1 MAAETGY
8 NPDHRGYTDL
18 ESLFRGNFDEG
29 ALKLELGKDSLPP
42 KPKVIWDVQTGH
54 RRLCPAPEAKAVPED
69 SPSTASTAASESSE
83 ISEAVGPPGYRLS
96 VARGP
101 LRHTAPGEFFAQFRF
116 PPDSAVEGRG
126 ERSEVLAAVNSLANE
141 QQAIIDNILEQCD
154 KVSRMILL
162 STANALRES
171 NANAQKPMP
180 WMTARAHIKSELGR
194 LAGLDE
200 VHRLL
205 DIHQLDHPEN
215 EDTLLYCSPEDR
227 NVKLQM
233 ESFLLQSVKKF
244 AKNERIC
251 EFDLER
257 VQKRLHLHSKDAEG
271 VLNYAGHEDSGKAA
285 QRWLKQTEAL
295 AVAALKDHE
304 MGQHKIFQNFAQTLS
319 DTTGRMMRDSM
330 GTTGFSM
337 SETNTSF
344 PDNLN
349 QQSPVFLQAE
359 EKDMLQGLEMQKKKK
374 EKHVWELK
382 RQLDELIAKRK
393 KMDEESV
400 PQKSVSEGPKANEQL
415 LQKAKSVRELD
426 QALESLEEERQ
437 QAKRM
442 MDDANPQ
449 MARMAEFMT
458 TGQRNLRALLEDL
471 KRAEAKQEMVQ
482 EKLEEAVWPES
493 KNLVHDMV
501 RNKEI
506 AVDLL
511 DASILPVA
519 PPVPSESTR
528 SVKLEGENVSEMIS
542 DAKAVSNQQ
551 LVAAARR
558 RQQLRQDKEAK
569 EAEIEELRRLANEAK
584 AAATGRSGN
593 DAVQLDDAEASL
605 GLDTGLLKD
614 VKTMCLQGNML
625 LSDLRNEQKDNHVE
639 ELPHAVAHVMEAMK
653 EAIAKTSKVIAG
665 KVEMDAVPVVTGEFE
680 DVEIAVMAL
689 RMAGPSRGNDRR
701 GALKA
706 LKRSTQHVAD
716 VEEDAV
722 TPTPSMQQQRP
733 ASSEKLQQLRDEVQ
747 TNRAALAQLERRVQ
761 RMRVAVRQAGAGRAG
776 SQDESASS
784 MASLNATQTSWP
796 SPQISASSAVDTEDH
811 LDHLSVGSEFDSDAE
826 DLAPASTL
834 QLPRKST
841 IHREPLELVAP
852 TRSSGAAVEQV
863 ATGQAGGAS
872 SSEAKRSDGFGA
884 ERGTGAAAVS
894 PTSQAETLEKKK
906 QLRAL
911 KQAKLVYEGLQ
922 EDIAALRLELNE
934 LRAAK
939 GLRALGSKEP
949 PPAPATVQA
958 SQETKPDAASGTSDV
973 EEIKR
978 TASGRL
984 AQLVRSHS
992 GKILE
997 GLQKSGPMGFA
1008 MIGNAKALDK
1018 QKREL
1023 ASQVKS
1029 LKQEVQKKKK
1039 LLMAMV
1045 PKDNLQDLINAGVF
1059 PGDQKSSGQQ
1069 EENSVDKQVTS
1080 LKNKLE
1086 TLKKSVGFWQTRLE
1100 THVQRFNAMIEGP
1113 PAPKQGVA
1121 GVEGSHTSPESSMAQ
1136 SQEDF
1141 QQGTPTSPL
1150 SSGSRWKTLAKMKS
1164 SSTLG
1169 DLSEAN
1175 AMPGIVMSHRK
1186 TEPATSG
1193 PGAGGLPSL
1202 QASGIQVSSIRSEPT
1217 APPKASDLL
1226 NKLKRAGG
1234 LAVAMQ
1240 RGGVLHHTVSA
1251 VAHQRDALRL
1261 SVRRNSRDSTGTGS
1275 VGTVGAEGLSD
1286 LVPEGH
1292 RVVPAANVAELAQN
1306 AVLNAL
1312 EEQDAP
1318 QSPKKEVTRAKAF
1331 TALKRQVGLLQFAA
1345 HARVQSKGNHRDRG
1359 DSSDT
1364 LDENPSEHRHSR
1376 LEDHRPHELDDME
1389 EDSGSE
1395 IDIDDAST
1403 DQGGEDVTP
1412 RTKLSN
1418 AMMKV
1423 KMTNY
1428 LRKAAQE
1435 VRAEA
1440 QRITEA
1446 AKLQR
1451 QSTAP
1456 VPLPPRLSVTESA
1469 NNLMKAA
1476 GLPLDDAERLES
1488 MMQLLSDEFLPFVY
1502 NQLHAILQMPLLE
1515 QKMALKMLSLGHV
1528 EAGSPMRSKGDGAK
1542 SLGIASLLATQ
1553 LLAMKQALGLWDEA
1567 TIRANALLKT
1577 LELDQEADAVGELQ
1591 IAEEPEDDE
1600 DGRRLLAYYK
1610 RQRAPGSMR
1619 GGKKRF
1625 VDAFNK
1631 PFMGRSTVRRPKNTM
1646 QTQLEL
1652 EGEHVDVVS
1661 RPALPTGPAG
1671 HVLGSHFDPHG
1682 IDLESGLDPEELSLL
1697 RRAQSWNTRLRKRE
1711 ELDDAGSEGMRGY
1724 RRRASRDLE
1733 IYDSEYWDEMRQ
1745 QVRSEKVELYEELEE
1760 KHRQERRALG
1770 LEGEETPRA
1779 SASKSKATYGGFQFG
1794 GARFKE
1800 PPFRKSK
1807 TLPSEGP
1814 QISTRLAGQMR
1825 DPLRGFWQPKMK
1837 LAPLQPDFPSLE
1849 ADTPGGRQRMPFSA
1863 RTPRS
1868 LHSHSPSSDRSS
1880 PSKGKAAL
1888 RLEAE
1893 GRAQA
1898 QTLRNPPRMRLS
1910 LDGHAQHGNVPFYW
1924 HPTAKRKMAPL
1935 LPQFSRLRRL
1945 ASNGSLG
1952 GRRLARGSRSRS
1964 PQVRRPKARGSL
1976 RPGGKS
1982 KAVSSSGSLHQG
1994 SASRRGNAQRS
2005 SDAATTSPP
2014 RLPLDAL
2021 AGATEPPTRA
2031 SSERPGHAATL
2042 SPHPSASWRQQ
2053 GLSPRKHLA
2062 PLVSQSQGPSNDVSG
2077 MQTRI
2082 LVQEA
2087 SRRTEVRTHRE
2098 QKMQHQVALQEVG
2111 AQRRGREA
2119 SKRPLP
2125 EEKSEKSRE
2134 EWKKLA
2140 IEEILEKRRDSWRK
2154 LGTEELQEK
2163 RQKQWRE
2170 WKKLNA
2176 EEDQKILAL
2185 RSKSKASKAKVKQ
2198 ETETEPSSLDVTG
2211 IQQKGWNKVE
2221 VSQPAPPPDPRPAFW
2236 QPKMKEEPLRPQFSS
2251 LRGGFAPKD
2260 MGGRSWPKNA
2270 RRKSSESRTDKEAN
2284 EVSEK
2289 AKEILSFLQSFHKKP
2304 LQRLLSSR
2312 DGRDVPRSVPKTEPR
2327 RPSGEAKG
2335 DVQEATDATLPP
2347 IKEKEGAAQGWR
2359 AVSSQ
2364 AAAWAKFLEERLGR
2378 HLRTIS
2384 KSTPPPNDVKIRD
2397 IRSLLLD

>member
-29 ALKLELGKDSLPP
+29 ALNLELGTNSLPP

-54 RRLCPAPEAKAVPED
+54 RRLCPAPELVKAPPED

-83 ISEAVGPPGYRLS
+83 VSEAVGPPGYRLS
-96 VARGP
+96 VARGRNPTERP
-101 LRHTAPGEFFAQFRF
+101 LRHTVPGEFFAQFRF
-116 PPDSAVEGRG
+116 PPNSAGEGRAQ
-126 ERSEVLAAVNSLANE
+126 RSEVLAAVNSLANE

-171 NANAQKPMP
+171 NAKAQKPMP
-180 WMTARAHIKSELGR
+180 WMTARAHIKSELAR

-205 DIHQLDHPEN
+205 DVHQLDHPEN

-233 ESFLLQSVKKF
+233 ETFLLQSVKKF

-271 VLNYAGHEDSGKAA
+271 VLNYAGQEDSGKAA
-285 QRWLKQTEAL
+285 QRWMKNTEAL
-295 AVAALKDHE
+295 ALAALKDHE

-344 PDNLN
+344 PDAL

-374 EKHVWELK
+374 EKHAWELR
-382 RQLDELIAKRK
+382 RQLDELISKRK
-393 KMDEESV
+393 KMDEEAV
-400 PQKSVSEGPKANEQL
+400 PQKSVSEGPTASGQL

-426 QALESLEEERQ
+426 EALETLEEERHL
-437 QAKRM
+437 AKRM

-482 EKLEEAVWPES
+482 ENLEEVVWPEG

-511 DASILPVA
+511 DASILPVTA
-519 PPVPSESTR
+519 PPATSESTR
-528 SVKLEGENVSEMIS
+528 SVKVEGENVSQVIS
-542 DAKAVSNQQ
+542 DAKNVSNQQ

-584 AAATGRSGN
+584 AASTANT
-593 DAVQLDDAEASL
+593 VQLDDAEASL

-614 VKTMCLQGNML
+614 VKQMCLQGNML
-625 LSDLRNEQKDNHVE
+625 LSDLRNEQKDNNVE

-653 EAIAKTSKVIAG
+653 EAIAKTSKVIGG
-665 KVEMDAVPVVTGEFE
+665 KMEMDSVPAVTGEFE
-680 DVEIAVMAL
+680 DVEIAVVNL
-689 RMAGPSRGNDRR
+689 RMSGPSRGNDRR

-722 TPTPSMQQQRP
+722 TPTASMQQQRP

-761 RMRVAVRQAGAGRAG
+761 RMRVAVRQGASGRAG
-776 SQDESASS
+776 SQDESSS
-784 MASLNATQTSWP
+784 SASLNATHTSWP

-852 TRSSGAAVEQV
+852 TRSSGAAVEHV
-863 ATGQAGGAS
+863 ATGQAGAS
-872 SSEAKRSDGFGA
+872 SPKRSDA
-884 ERGTGAAAVS
+884 ERHGRGSEAVAS
-894 PTSQAETLEKKK
+894 FAPSQAETLEQKKK
-906 QLRAL
+906 LREL
-911 KQAKLVYEGLQ
+911 KQAKLIHEGLQ
-922 EDIAALRLELNE
+922 EDIAALRLEINE
-934 LRAAK
+934 LRASK
-939 GLRALGSKEP
+939 GLPERKEKEP

-958 SQETKPDAASGTSDV
+958 SQETKPDAASGTSDA
-973 EEIKR
+973 EDTKR
-978 TASGRL
+978 TSSGRL

-1059 PGDQKSSGQQ
+1059 PGDQKSSGH

-1113 PAPKQGVA
+1113 APKPQVA
-1121 GVEGSHTSPESSMAQ
+1121 GGEANISPESSMAQ

-1141 QQGTPTSPL
+1141 PGTPTSPL
-1150 SSGSRWKTLAKMKS
+1150 SSGSRWKTVAKMKS

-1169 DLSEAN
+1169 DLAEAN

-1186 TEPATSG
+1186 TEPPTSG
-1193 PGAGGLPSL
+1193 LGGL

-1234 LAVAMQ
+1234 LVAAMQ
-1240 RGGVLHHTVSA
+1240 RGGVLHKTVAA

-1261 SVRRNSRDSTGTGS
+1261 SVRRNSRDSTGAGSTGA
-1275 VGTVGAEGLSD
+1275 VGAEGLSD

-1292 RVVPAANVAELAQN
+1292 RVVPTSNVAELAQN
-1306 AVLNAL
+1306 AVQNAL
-1312 EEQDAP
+1312 EEQDALA
-1318 QSPKKEVTRAKAF
+1318 SPKKEVTRAKAF

-1345 HARVQSKGNHRDRG
+1345 HARVRSKGNHRDRG

-1364 LDENPSEHRHSR
+1364 LEEHEHRHSR

-1395 IDIDDAST
+1395 IDDAST
-1403 DQGGEDVTP
+1403 DQGVEDATP
-1412 RTKLSN
+1412 RTKLNN

-1446 AKLQR
+1446 AQIQR
-1451 QSTAP
+1451 QSTARDGTL
-1456 VPLPPRLSVTESA
+1456 LPPRMSVTESA
-1469 NNLMKAA
+1469 HNLMKAA
-1476 GLPLDDAERLES
+1476 DLPLDDADRLES

-1502 NQLHAILQMPLLE
+1502 QQLHDILQLPLHE

-1528 EAGSPMRSKGDGAK
+1528 EAESPMRSKGDGAK

-1591 IAEEPEDDE
+1591 IAEEHEDDE

-1610 RQRAPGSMR
+1610 RQRVSSMR

-1646 QTQLEL
+1646 QMQLEL

-1661 RPALPTGPAG
+1661 RPALPAGPAG
-1671 HVLGSHFDPHG
+1671 HVPSHFDPHS
-1682 IDLESGLDPEELSLL
+1682 IDLESGLDPQELSLL
-1697 RRAQSWNTRLRKRE
+1697 RRAQSWSIRPRKRE

-1724 RRRASRDLE
+1724 RRRASRDLAN
-1733 IYDSEYWDEMRQ
+1733 YDSQYWDEMRQ

-1760 KHRQERRALG
+1760 KHREERRALG
-1770 LEGEETPRA
+1770 LEGEETPRT
-1779 SASKSKATYGGFQFG
+1779 SPSKSKATHGNFQFG
-1794 GARFKE
+1794 GARLKE
-1800 PPFRKSK
+1800 PPLRKCK
-1807 TLPSEGP
+1807 TLPPAE
-1814 QISTRLAGQMR
+1814 ISTRLAGQIR

-1837 LAPLQPDFPSLE
+1837 LAPLQPDFPSLDVE
-1849 ADTPGGRQRMPFSA
+1849 TPGGRQRMPFSA

-1868 LHSHSPSSDRSS
+1868 LRSVSPSSDRSS
-1880 PSKGKAAL
+1880 PSKSRAAL
-1888 RLEAE
+1888 RVNFEAE

-1898 QTLRNPPRMRLS
+1898 PKNPPRTRIS
-1910 LDGHAQHGNVPFYW
+1910 LDGHGAQHGNVPFFW

-1935 LPQFSRLRRL
+1935 LPQFSRLRRF
-1945 ASNGSLG
+1945 ASNDATR
-1952 GRRLARGSRSRS
+1952 GRRLAASRSRS
-1964 PQVRRPKARGSL
+1964 PQARKPKARGSL
-1976 RPGGKS
+1976 RMGGKS
-1982 KAVSSSGSLHQG
+1982 KATSSSGSLHQD
-1994 SASRRGNAQRS
+1994 ASRRGNAQRS
-2005 SDAATTSPP
+2005 TDAATTSPP
-2014 RLPLDAL
+2014 RLPLEAL
-2021 AGATEPPTRA
+2021 AGGPTSPTRA
-2031 SSERPGHAATL
+2031 SSEGPSHAATL
-2042 SPHPSASWRQQ
+2042 SPPSSWRQQ
-2053 GLSPRKHLA
+2053 GLSPRRKLA
-2062 PLVSQSQGPSNDVSG
+2062 PLVSQSEGPSNDVSG
-2077 MQTRI
+2077 MQTRSA
-2082 LVQEA
+2082 VQDA
-2087 SRRTEVRTHRE
+2087 SRRTDVIN
-2098 QKMQHQVALQEVG
+2098 QKIQQVALQEVV
-2111 AQRRGREA
+2111 QRSREA
-2119 SKRPLP
+2119 SKRPT
-2125 EEKSEKSRE
+2125 EEKPEKTRE

-2163 RQKQWRE
+2163 RQKQWKE
-2170 WKKLNA
+2170 WKKLSA
-2176 EEDQKILAL
+2176 EEDQEFLAL
-2185 RSKSKASKAKVKQ
+2185 RSKSKASKAKAKQ
-2198 ETETEPSSLDVTG
+2198 EAETAPSSLDIAGV
-2211 IQQKGWNKVE
+2211 QQKGWNKVE
-2221 VSQPAPPPDPRPAFW
+2221 VSQPAAPPDPRPSFW

-2251 LRGGFAPKD
+2251 LRGGFAPND
-2260 MGGRSWPKNA
+2260 MGGKWPKNA

-2312 DGRDVPRSVPKTEPR
+2312 DGTNRSVPKTEAR
-2327 RPSGEAKG
+2327 RPSGDGKEADGK
-2335 DVQEATDATLPP
+2335 AADATLPP
-2347 IKEKEGAAQGWR
+2347 IEEKEGAAQGWR
-2359 AVSSQ
+2359 GVSSQ

-2384 KSTPPPNDVKIRD
+2384 KSTPSPNDVKIRD